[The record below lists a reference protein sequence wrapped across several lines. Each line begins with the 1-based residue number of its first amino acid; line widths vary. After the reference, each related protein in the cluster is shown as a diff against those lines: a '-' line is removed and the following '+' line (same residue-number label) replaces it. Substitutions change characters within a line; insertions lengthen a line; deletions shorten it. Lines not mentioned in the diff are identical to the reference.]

1 MLSEELELLLEDEL
15 LSLSLDE
22 LDDDDD
28 DELLL
33 SESLSLSLS
42 AAAFAEAII
51 LGMFFRCSRRSS
63 VKPPKPMDVKKLIA
77 NLTFFGVSR
86 GMMPWKYS
94 AMLASINRTFNFRS
108 PSASESSWN
117 KIFMKIRDDDV
128 VASSVS

>member
-1 MLSEELELLLEDEL
+1 MTFYQQSSTFSKTTISPHFRRFFFLGLLSEELELLLEDEL

-33 SESLSLSLS
+33 STSLSLSLS
-42 AAAFAEAII
+42 AAALACAII
-51 LGMFFRCSRRSS
+51 LGIFFKCSRRSS

-86 GMMPWKYS
+86 GMMP
-94 AMLASINRTFNFRS
+94 
-108 PSASESSWN
+108 
-117 KIFMKIRDDDV
+117 
-128 VASSVS
+128 